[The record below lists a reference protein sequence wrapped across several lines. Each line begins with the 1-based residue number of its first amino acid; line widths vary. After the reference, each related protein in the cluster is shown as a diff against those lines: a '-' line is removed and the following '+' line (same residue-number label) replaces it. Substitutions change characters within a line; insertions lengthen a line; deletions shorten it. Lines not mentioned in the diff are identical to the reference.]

1 MGKGVSAAM
10 AYSVLVVDDEVNI
23 RKTLDGVLSD
33 EGYKVL
39 ASESAEKAL
48 DMLSRSLVDAVLL
61 DVWLPGMDGLEALKR
76 IRETYPLLPVIMI
89 SGHGTIDMAVKAVKN
104 GAFDFI
110 EKPISLDKLLITLA
124 RAIEREMLRSENVE
138 LKERVERKFRMV
150 GDSDA
155 MRRLRA
161 EIGAAGPTNA
171 SVLIS
176 GENGSGKEIVAREI
190 HRHSRRANK
199 PFVAVNCAA
208 IPDELIESELFG
220 HERGA
225 FTGAVGKRRG
235 RFEMADG
242 GTLFLDEVG
251 DMSPR
256 TQAKIL
262 RVLEERAFER
272 VGGGEKIRAD
282 VRIIA
287 ASNRNLPKEVAAG
300 RFREDLFFRLNVF
313 PVFVPAL
320 RDRKEDIP
328 AIAGHFIEEI
338 CGEQG
343 KETKKFA
350 SDAMQRM
357 LAHPWPGNV
366 RELRN
371 VVERLVILSM
381 GQTIEEETVRR
392 VLATDLPAAE
402 PPLAQALGE
411 ESFRE
416 ATLAFEKAYLERKLR
431 ENDFNISRTAEKL
444 GLDRTSIHRKM
455 KQLGIAADSGR
466 R

>member
-1 MGKGVSAAM
+1 M
-10 AYSVLVVDDEVNI
+10 AYSVLVIDDEVNI
-23 RKTLDGVLSD
+23 RKALDGVLSD
-33 EGYKVL
+33 EGYRVSL
-39 ASESAEKAL
+39 AESAEKGVEL
-48 DMLSRSLVDAVLL
+48 LSRSMVDAVLL
-61 DVWLPGMDGLEALKR
+61 DVWLPGIDGLEALR
-76 IRETYPLLPVIMI
+76 QIRQVYPLLPVIMI

-110 EKPISLDKLLITLA
+110 EKPISLDKLLITLS
-124 RAIEREMLRSENVE
+124 RAIEREILQSENVE
-138 LKERVERKFRMV
+138 LKERMERKFRMV
-150 GDSDA
+150 GDSEP
-155 MRRLRA
+155 MRKLRS
-161 EIGAAGPTNA
+161 EIAAAGPTNA
-171 SVLIS
+171 SVLVS

-190 HRHSRRANK
+190 HRHSRRAGK

-235 RFEMADG
+235 RFELADG

-256 TQAKIL
+256 TQSKIL

-371 VVERLVILSM
+371 VVERLVILTM
-381 GQTIEEETVRR
+381 GQRIEEDTVRR
-392 VLATDLPAAE
+392 VLAAELPAAE
-402 PPLAQALGE
+402 TDHAQPFDE
-411 ESFRE
+411 RNFRE

-431 ENDFNISRTAEKL
+431 ENDFNVSRTAEKL

-455 KQLGIAADSGR
+455 KQLGIAAEGGR

>member
-1 MGKGVSAAM
+1 M

>member
-1 MGKGVSAAM
+1 M
-10 AYSVLVVDDEVNI
+10 AHSVLVVDDEVNI
-23 RKTLDGVLSD
+23 RKTLNGVLSD

-39 ASESAEKAL
+39 LAETAEKAL
-48 DMLSRSLVDAVLL
+48 ETLSRSLVDAVLL
-61 DVWLPGMDGLEALKR
+61 DVWLPVMDGLEALRR
-76 IRETYPLLPVIMI
+76 IREMYPLLPVIMI

-138 LKERVERKFRMV
+138 LKEKMERKFRLV
-150 GDSDA
+150 GESEA
-155 MRRLRA
+155 MRKLRA
-161 EIGAAGPTNA
+161 EIAAAGPTNA
-171 SVLIS
+171 SVLVS

-190 HRHSRRANK
+190 HRHSRRAGK

-208 IPDELIESELFG
+208 IPEELIESELFG

-225 FTGAVGKRRG
+225 FTGAVGRRRG
-235 RFEMADG
+235 RFEAADG

-262 RVLEERAFER
+262 RVLEEREFER
-272 VGGGEKIRAD
+272 VGGGEKVRTD

-287 ASNRNLPKEVAAG
+287 ATNRNLAREVAEG
-300 RFREDLFFRLNVF
+300 RFREDLLFRLNVF
-313 PVFVPAL
+313 PVLVPPL
-320 RDRKEDIP
+320 RERKEDIP
-328 AIAGHFIEEI
+328 SIAGHFAEEI
-338 CGEQG
+338 CLEQG
-343 KETKKFA
+343 KERKSFSA
-350 SDAMQRM
+350 EAMQRM
-357 LAHPWPGNV
+357 LSHSWPGNV

-381 GQTIEEETVRR
+381 GQAIDEGTARR
-392 VLATDLPAAE
+392 VLPAETPSAE

-411 ESFRE
+411 ENFRD

-431 ENDFNISRTAEKL
+431 ENDFNVSRTAEKL

-455 KQLGIAADSGR
+455 KQLGISAEAGR

>member
-1 MGKGVSAAM
+1 M

-23 RKTLDGVLSD
+23 RKSLNGVLSD
-33 EGYKVL
+33 EGYRVSL
-39 ASESAEKAL
+39 AEHAEKAV

-76 IRETYPLLPVIMI
+76 IREMYPLLPVIMI
-89 SGHGTIDMAVKAVKN
+89 SGHGTIDMAVKAVKI

-110 EKPISLDKLLITLA
+110 EKPISLDKLLITLS
-124 RAIEREMLRSENVE
+124 RAIEREILRSENVE

-150 GDSDA
+150 GESEA
-155 MRRLRA
+155 MRKLRS
-161 EIGAAGPTNA
+161 EIAAAGPTNA

-190 HRHSRRANK
+190 HLHSRRAAR

-208 IPDELIESELFG
+208 IPEELIESELFG

-272 VGGGEKIRAD
+272 VGGGEKIRSD
-282 VRIIA
+282 VRILA
-287 ASNRNLPKEVAAG
+287 ATNRNLPKEVAAE

-313 PVFVPAL
+313 PIHVPAL

-328 AIAGHFIEEI
+328 PIASHFVEEI

-343 KETKKFA
+343 KEKKGFSA
-350 SDAMQRM
+350 EAMQRM
-357 LAHPWPGNV
+357 LSHAWPGNI

-381 GQTIEEETVRR
+381 GRRIEEETVRR
-392 VLATDLPAAE
+392 VLATDLPSAE
-402 PPLAQALGE
+402 PARLQAFDE
-411 ESFRE
+411 ENFRE

>member
-1 MGKGVSAAM
+1 M

-23 RKTLDGVLSD
+23 RKSLQGVLSD
-33 EGYKVL
+33 EGYRVIP
-39 ASESAEKAL
+39 AETGELAL
-48 DMLSRSLVDAVLL
+48 DVLSKSLVDAVLL
-61 DVWLPGMDGLEALKR
+61 DVWLPGMDGLEALR
-76 IRETYPLLPVIMI
+76 HIRETYPMLPVIMI

-110 EKPISLDKLLITLA
+110 EKPISLDKLLITLS
-124 RAIEREMLRSENVE
+124 RAIEREVLRSENVE
-138 LKERVERKFRMV
+138 LKEREERKFRLV
-150 GDSDA
+150 GSSEVMQA
-155 MRRLRA
+155 LRA
-161 EIGAAGPTNA
+161 QIAAAGPTNA
-171 SVLIS
+171 SVLVS

-208 IPDELIESELFG
+208 IPEELIESELFG

-225 FTGAVGKRRG
+225 FTGATGRRRG
-235 RFEMADG
+235 RFELADG

-272 VGGGEKIRAD
+272 IGGGEKIRTD

-287 ASNRNLPKEVAAG
+287 ATNRNLPKEVGEG

-313 PVFVPAL
+313 PILVPPL
-320 RDRKEDIP
+320 RDHKEDISR
-328 AIAGHFIEEI
+328 IAAHFVGEI
-338 CGEQG
+338 CADQG
-343 KETKKFA
+343 KERKEF
-350 SDAMQRM
+350 SGEAMERL
-357 LAHPWPGNV
+357 LAHPWPGNI

-371 VVERLVILSM
+371 VLERLVILTM
-381 GQTIEEETVRR
+381 GRRIEEETVRT
-392 VLATDLPAAE
+392 VLAVDLPRAG
-402 PPLAQALGE
+402 PSLARALAE

-416 ATLAFEKAYLERKLR
+416 AILVFEKEYLERKLR
-431 ENDFNISRTAEKL
+431 ENDFNVSRTAERL

-455 KQLGIAADSGR
+455 KQLGIPSEGGR

>member
-1 MGKGVSAAM
+1 MGKGVTAAM
-10 AYSVLVVDDEVNI
+10 AHSVLVVDDEVNI

-39 ASESAEKAL
+39 AAEDAEKAL
-48 DMLSRSLVDAVLL
+48 DTLSRSLVDAVLL

-110 EKPISLDKLLITLA
+110 EKPISLDKLLITLT

-155 MRRLRA
+155 MLKLRA
-161 EIGAAGPTNA
+161 EIAAAGPTNA

-225 FTGAVGKRRG
+225 FTGAVGRRRG

-282 VRIIA
+282 VRILA

-300 RFREDLFFRLNVF
+300 RFREDLYFRLNVF

-343 KETKKFA
+343 KETKKIA
-350 SDAMQRM
+350 PEAMQRM
-357 LAHPWPGNV
+357 LAHHWPGNV

-381 GQTIEEETVRR
+381 GQTIDEETVRR
-392 VLATDLPAAE
+392 VLATDIPATE
-402 PPLAQALGE
+402 PPLAQAFGE

-431 ENDFNISRTAEKL
+431 ENDFNVSRTAEKL

>member
-1 MGKGVSAAM
+1 M
-10 AYSVLVVDDEVNI
+10 AHSVLVVDDEVNI
-23 RKTLDGVLSD
+23 RKTLNGVLSD

-39 ASESAEKAL
+39 LAENAEKAV
-48 DMLSRSLVDAVLL
+48 DALSRSLVDAVLL
-61 DVWLPGMDGLEALKR
+61 DVWLPGMDGLEALRR
-76 IRETYPLLPVIMI
+76 IREMYPLLPVIMI

-110 EKPISLDKLLITLA
+110 EKPISLDKLLITLS

-138 LKERVERKFRMV
+138 LKERVERKFRLV
-150 GDSDA
+150 GESEA
-155 MRRLRA
+155 MRKLRA
-161 EIGAAGPTNA
+161 EIAAAGPTNA

-190 HRHSRRANK
+190 HRHSRREGK

-208 IPDELIESELFG
+208 IPEELIESELFG

-262 RVLEERAFER
+262 RVLEEREFER
-272 VGGGEKIRAD
+272 VGGGEKIRTD
-282 VRIIA
+282 VRILA
-287 ASNRNLPKEVAAG
+287 ATNRNLPKEVAAG
-300 RFREDLFFRLNVF
+300 RFREDLYFRLNVF
-313 PVFVPAL
+313 PIFVPAL

-328 AIAGHFIEEI
+328 PIASHFIEEI

-343 KETKKFA
+343 KETKKLSA
-350 SDAMQRM
+350 EAMRRL
-357 LAHPWPGNV
+357 LAHSWPGNI

-371 VVERLVILSM
+371 VVERLVILSA
-381 GQTIEEETVRR
+381 GHRVEEDTVRR
-392 VLATDLPAAE
+392 VLTAE
-402 PPLAQALGE
+402 PPSAEPTAAQAFDE
-411 ESFRE
+411 ENFRE

-431 ENDFNISRTAEKL
+431 ENDFNVSRTAEKL

-455 KQLGIAADSGR
+455 KQLGISAEGGR